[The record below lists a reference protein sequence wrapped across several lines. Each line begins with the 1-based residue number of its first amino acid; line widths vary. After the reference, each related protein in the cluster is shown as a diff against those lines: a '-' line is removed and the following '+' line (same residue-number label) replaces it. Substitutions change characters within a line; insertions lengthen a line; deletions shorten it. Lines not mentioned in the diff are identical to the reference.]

1 MFDMGF
7 TEVMLISIVALV
19 VIGPERLPGVARTA
33 GKYFSR
39 LRNFMTNVR
48 ADVESELKADELR
61 EMLKKQQEEL
71 SSLKDVVSDVGK
83 DLNLSEDIGAAEIKK
98 SIEDAMPDL
107 DTSVDP
113 EPIAETRPAPKAPV
127 KASSKKKTTAKKK
140 ASPKIK
146 LTQKTTPKKSKT
158 APRASTKAKAAPKK
172 AKVSAKAKAAPKTAK
187 AAPKTKAT
195 TKTRAKPKTVAKS
208 KTGSSWA
215 SSIVPPGSPTDAD
228 QT

>member
-1 MFDMGF
+1 MFDLGF
-7 TEVMLISIVALV
+7 TEMMLIGIVALV

-83 DLNLSEDIGAAEIKK
+83 DFNLSEDIGAAEIKK
-98 SIEDAMPDL
+98 SIEEAMPDL
-107 DTSVDP
+107 DTSLDP
-113 EPIAETRPAPKAPV
+113 EPIAETGPAPKASAKV
-127 KASSKKKTTAKKK
+127 SSKKKSAAKEK
-140 ASPKIK
+140 APPKTK
-146 LTQKTTPKKSKT
+146 LTQKTAPKKSKA

-172 AKVSAKAKAAPKTAK
+172 GKVSAKSKAVPKTAK
-187 AAPKTKAT
+187 AAPKTKT
-195 TKTRAKPKTVAKS
+195 KTKTRAKPKATAKS

-215 SSIVPPGSPTDAD
+215 GSIVPPGSDKA
-228 QT
+228 